1 MLLSNLLQYKKKRP
15 GRPGG
20 YRGPEEPFLSFLADK
35 RGTGEGKDRSRGLH
49 LLVYSTNILANKNL
63 LLVLLGDPD
72 CVESQIIRVVCQI
85 VRFDFD

>member
-1 MLLSNLLQYKKKRP
+1 MLLSNLLQYKKK
-15 GRPGG
+15 GRGDRGATGG
-20 YRGPEEPFLSFLADK
+20 LRNPSNLFLADK
-35 RGTGEGKDRSRGLH
+35 RGTGEGKDRSRVLH
-49 LLVYSTNILANKNL
+49 LLVYSTNILVNKNL